1 MGGDSMCPGQ
11 PLGTSLFTL
20 ASGPGPKITL
30 FEAREFLH
38 AFLDPPEPVRPAQPG
53 PALVHGFAAGRLGDL
68 RRIARTVPQGR
79 PDTRRAGGLAFPPRP
94 GRVRAGVAAPGAA
107 LGRPHPPH
115 HPATATL
122 ADRPEPRRAGPALPA
137 DDRHAPVGLGPAQRQ
152 GPRHPLLLGH
162 RTAPPGGTRQGPGP
176 HPDGTARNRRH
187 HRLRAGRPAHR
198 RRAGAPLPG
207 ARQHLGAHAALATV
221 AQTLTQT
228 CSPTARNAPR
238 HRIYSTLTGL
248 PAW

>member
-152 GPRHPLLLGH
+152 GPRIPFFWGIELPPLVAPDKALAHTLMELHETGATIGYVLVGLH
-162 RTAPPGGTRQGPGP
+162 TA
-176 HPDGTARNRRH
+176 
-187 HRLRAGRPAHR
+187 
-198 RRAGAPLPG
+198 
-207 ARQHLGAHAALATV
+207 AALV
-221 AQTLTQT
+221 HHYLVRDNTLARMLPWQR
-228 CSPTARNAPR
+228 SPK
-238 HRIYSTLTGL
+238 H
-248 PAW
+248 